1 MGRQWETFSKPI
13 AAVRSAPPGEHTY
26 VFLTNTPFQSEVLWH
41 VKWWSFWLILSL
53 WMSVDLSP
61 AHMIF
66 CRYSR
71 RQARTEEYLKAS
83 FLITFTLLSPPKCIW
98 GVGTQHFPET
108 SAIGCQALKR
118 MQLPQYFSAC
128 VYGFPLLGPAIRGN
142 LRLATWSIFTTSCA
156 CPILWGTKQSI
167 DKLDQ

>member
-53 WMSVDLSP
+53 WVSVDLSP
-61 AHMIF
+61 APTIL

-71 RQARTEEYLKAS
+71 KQAHTEEYLKAS
-83 FLITFTLLSPPKCIW
+83 FLITFTLLSPPKLGSW
-98 GVGTQHFPET
+98 DPTLSWNVRDRVSSPE
-108 SAIGCQALKR
+108 ANA
-118 MQLPQYFSAC
+118 A
-128 VYGFPLLGPAIRGN
+128 A
-142 LRLATWSIFTTSCA
+142 SIFLYLRVWISTSWPCNQREFTSSDVVNFYYQL
-156 CPILWGTKQSI
+156 CMS
-167 DKLDQ
+167 DFVRY